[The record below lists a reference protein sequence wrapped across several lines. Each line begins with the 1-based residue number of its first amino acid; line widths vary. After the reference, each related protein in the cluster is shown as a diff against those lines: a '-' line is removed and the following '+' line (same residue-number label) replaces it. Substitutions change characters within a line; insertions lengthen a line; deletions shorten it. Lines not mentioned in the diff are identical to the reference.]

1 MPQHPQRRS
10 WRVILTAAGWGSAF
24 SFVIGLAGCAHIPPP
39 NPSAPP
45 VRPISGALTRSA
57 HQISRAWTMLD
68 EENAAVHPPVQQVQP
83 ILPRELTQ
91 RVDFPWNGP
100 LLPLVHKLAL
110 MAGYRVRVYG
120 NAPAAPIVVTLH
132 GQHTLFEAFRI
143 VGEQAGRLA
152 DLRLNATNKTV
163 EVRYVDAA

>member
-1 MPQHPQRRS
+1 MPQHPQHRFRQA
-10 WRVILTAAGWGSAF
+10 VQIAAGTVTAF
-24 SFVIGLAGCAHIPPP
+24 SFAIGLAGCAHIPPP
-39 NPSAPP
+39 NPPAPP
-45 VRPISGALTRSA
+45 VRPMSGALTRSA
-57 HQISRAWTMLD
+57 HQISRAWTVLD
-68 EENAAVHPPVQQVQP
+68 EENAAVHPPVQQIQP
-83 ILPRELTQ
+83 ILPGALTRQ
-91 RVDFPWNGP
+91 VNFPWNGP

-110 MAGYRVRVYG
+110 MAGYKVRVYG

-163 EVRYVDAA
+163 EVHYVDAA

>member
-10 WRVILTAAGWGSAF
+10 RRTVKTAAGWGTAF

-39 NPSAPP
+39 NPPAPP

-57 HQISRAWTMLD
+57 HQISRAWTVLD

-91 RVDFPWNGP
+91 QVNFPWNGP

-110 MAGYRVRVYG
+110 MAGYKLRVYG
-120 NAPAAPIVVTLH
+120 NAPTAPIVVTLH

>member
-1 MPQHPQRRS
+1 MSQHPQRRS
-10 WRVILTAAGWGSAF
+10 RQVIKIAAGSVTAF
-24 SFVIGLAGCAHIPPP
+24 SFALSLAGCAHIPPP
-39 NPSAPP
+39 NPPAPP
-45 VRPISGALTRSA
+45 VRPISGALFRSA
-57 HQISRAWTMLD
+57 HQISRAWTVLD
-68 EENAAVHPPVQQVQP
+68 EENAAVHPPVQQIQP

-91 RVDFPWNGP
+91 RVNFPWNGP

-110 MAGYRVRVYG
+110 MAGYKVRVYG

-152 DLRLNATNKTV
+152 DLRLNATSKTV
-163 EVRYVDAA
+163 EVYYVDAA